1 MDRWY
6 NLNVEKNKN
15 IFPLIVVLIVVVVLV
30 GGAYWFGKNIMQDS
44 AFVDVQEVSND
55 RTREGKED
63 AKSSGEEGLTGEGSA
78 PAEESSASSFAT
90 SGSFSSPT
98 PSASPTTSEESNESV
113 IETLKLLF
121 AQKYEK
127 RVDDILVTIS
137 KREGNYLVGGV
148 KFAGEETEAYILA
161 AKVNESWKIIFDGNG
176 MWTCDIVDVVDFPS
190 TLVPECLD
198 ENTMEVVNRVGR

>member
-1 MDRWY
+1 M
-6 NLNVEKNKN
+6 EKNKN
-15 IFPLIVVLIVVVVLV
+15 IFPLIVIFVVVAALI
-30 GGAYWFGKNIMQDS
+30 GGAYWFGKNSMQNS
-44 AFVDVQEVSND
+44 AFVDVREVSD
-55 RTREGKED
+55 DETGEGKED
-63 AKSSGEEGLTGEGSA
+63 ASGEEDLTEESSA
-78 PAEESSASSFAT
+78 PAEEGSASAGEFSASS
-90 SGSFSSPT
+90 SSSAAADS
-98 PSASPTTSEESNESV
+98 PSTSEPSVPEESDESV

-127 RVDDILVTIS
+127 RIDDIFVTIS

-190 TLVPECLD
+190 TLVSECLD

>member
-1 MDRWY
+1 MARWY

-15 IFPLIVVLIVVVVLV
+15 IFPFIVVLVVVAILV

-44 AFVDVQEVSND
+44 AFVDVREVSDN
-55 RTREGKED
+55 RTRESKED
-63 AKSSGEEGLTGEGSA
+63 AKSSEKEGSTGEDSA
-78 PAEESSASSFAT
+78 PAGEPSASSSAT
-90 SGSFSSPT
+90 SSSAH
-98 PSASPTTSEESNESV
+98 SASSTASEESDESV
-113 IETLKLLF
+113 IETLKILF

-127 RVDDILVTIS
+127 RVDDVLVTIS

-148 KFAGEETEAYILA
+148 KFAGEETEAHILA
-161 AKVNESWKIIFDGNG
+161 TKVNESWKIIFDGNE

-198 ENTMEVVNRVGR
+198 ENTMEVVNRTGR

>member
-1 MDRWY
+1 MARWY

-15 IFPLIVVLIVVVVLV
+15 IFPLIVILVVVVVLV

-44 AFVDVQEVSND
+44 AFVDVREVSD
-55 RTREGKED
+55 DGTREGKED
-63 AKSSGEEGLTGEGSA
+63 TKSSGEGGLTGEGSA
-78 PAEESSASSFAT
+78 SAGESSASSSAT
-90 SGSFSSPT
+90 SGSFSSSA
-98 PSASPTTSEESNESV
+98 PSASSTASEESDESV

-127 RVDDILVTIS
+127 RLDDVFVTIS

-176 MWTCDIVDVVDFPS
+176 MWTCDIVDAVDFPS
-190 TLVPECLD
+190 TLVSECLD

>member
-1 MDRWY
+1 MARWY

-15 IFPLIVVLIVVVVLV
+15 IFPLIVILVVVVVLV

-44 AFVDVQEVSND
+44 AFVDVREVSD
-55 RTREGKED
+55 DGTREGKED
-63 AKSSGEEGLTGEGSA
+63 TKSSGEGGLTGEGSA
-78 PAEESSASSFAT
+78 SAEESSASSSAT
-90 SGSFSSPT
+90 PGSSSSSA
-98 PSASPTTSEESNESV
+98 PSASFTASEESDESV

-127 RVDDILVTIS
+127 RVDDISVTIS
-137 KREGNYLVGGV
+137 KREGNYLVGSV
-148 KFAGEETEAYILA
+148 KFAGEEDEAHILA

-190 TLVPECLD
+190 TLVPECLN
-198 ENTMEVVNRVGR
+198 ENTMEVVNRAGR